1 LHTQANRANFFAQRG
16 IARREDLSLKRIK
29 RLEGRLSK
37 RTGKLLSLGET
48 RATGTV

>member
-1 LHTQANRANFFAQRG
+1 LHMQANHANVFARG
-16 IARREDLSLKRIK
+16 GFARRRDLSLKRIK